1 MRLDQELRTRMSIA
15 PPPSSADA
23 LPEKSWIDFVADL
36 QDPESAPMLLP
47 VRYIDSLGVDIETLA
62 RNARITV
69 AAIAKTPG
77 AASIQ
82 MHLGENLRVIK
93 AAYDVSGNDLL
104 KTLRWFRAEPLPAFG
119 RMTAEQAV
127 APDRADD
134 VIRLIHS
141 LHGGAAG

>member
-1 MRLDQELRTRMSIA
+1 MSIA
-15 PPPSSADA
+15 TSPSSADA

-36 QDPESAPMLLP
+36 QDPESAPMLSP
-47 VRYIDSLGVDIETLA
+47 VRYIDSLGVDIKTLA
-62 RNARITV
+62 RNARVAV
-69 AAIAKTPG
+69 AAIAETPG

-104 KTLRWFRAEPLPAFG
+104 KILRWFRAESLPVFG

-127 APDRADD
+127 AADRAED
-134 VIRLIHS
+134 VIRFVHS